1 MIWPRGHMGLEAL
14 TSLLCNRH
22 TIRVSYPVRSL
33 GDLMNYLSILPS
45 LLCQRQSVVD
55 IRS

>member
-14 TSLLCNRH
+14 TSLLCSRH